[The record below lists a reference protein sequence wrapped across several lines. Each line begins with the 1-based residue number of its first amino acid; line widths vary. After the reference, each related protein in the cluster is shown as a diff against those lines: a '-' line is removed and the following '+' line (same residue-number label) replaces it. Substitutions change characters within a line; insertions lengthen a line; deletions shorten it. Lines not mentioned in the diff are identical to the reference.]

1 MVSEEQIQETEAK
14 DGLIIEDENFDDL
27 LDEYFDKGVGKEGQV
42 VEGTII
48 QQEGE
53 EFVIDVGLKS
63 EGRLPVREFLDAE
76 RQLSVGVGDAV
87 KVFVER
93 TEDQNGQA
101 VLSREKAIREEA
113 WKSLEKAFADKE
125 TVYGRIMGKVKG
137 GYTVDIHSLAA
148 FLPGSQVDVRP
159 VHDISRLQEDLQPFD
174 ILKMDRRRGN
184 IVVSR
189 RTVIE
194 KHRENARNALL
205 ETLHE
210 GMILDGVVKNI
221 TDYGAFVDLGGLDG
235 LLHITDMSWKRVKH
249 PSNVVSVGDTVS
261 VQVIRFNSDN
271 QRISLGMKQLLTD
284 PWEGIGVKYP
294 PESKFSGT
302 VTNITDYGAF
312 VELEPGVE
320 GLAHVS
326 ELAWTKKNIHPSKIL
341 EVNQKVD
348 VMVLDVDAERRRISL
363 GIKQCTENP
372 WKVFAEKNPVNSLV
386 RGEVKNITEF
396 GLFIGLEGGI
406 DGLVHLSDV
415 TWDPNAGEEVLKGF
429 QRGQEVEAVVL
440 SLDPEKE
447 RISLGMKQVKPDD
460 WATWVQENPKG
471 SLVKGTVKEALSSG
485 AVVTLAENVEGFLRK
500 SEFSKDRDAKAPEEG
515 AELEVLILQIDKSKR
530 KISLSVKAHE
540 IAQERKV
547 LKEYTSDKGEATS
560 SLGEALSQAL
570 EGRAAIKEDGEEH
583 SDQAEAAAEA
593 PEENTT
599 EENASEENAP
609 EENASEENTT
619 EEAKENSASET

>member
-1 MVSEEQIQETEAK
+1 MVAEERVQDPESG
-14 DGLIIEDENFDDL
+14 DEDFAAL
-27 LDEYFDKGVGKEGQV
+27 LEESFNQGVGKEGQV
-42 VEGTII
+42 VTGTII

-63 EGRLPVREFLDAE
+63 EGRLPIREFLDA
-76 RQLSVGVGDAV
+76 SGTVAVKVGDQV
-87 KVFVER
+87 DVFVER

-101 VLSREKAIREEA
+101 VLSREKAKREEA
-113 WKSLEKAFADKE
+113 WVNLEKAFNEQKI
-125 TVYGRIMGKVKG
+125 VHGRIIGKVKG
-137 GYTVDIHSLAA
+137 GYTVDINSLAA

-159 VHDISRLQEDLQPFD
+159 VHDISRLQDESQPFD

-194 KHRENARNALL
+194 KQREDARKALL

-249 PSNVVSVGDTVS
+249 PSSVVNVGDTVS
-261 VQVIRFNSDN
+261 VQVIKFNSET

-284 PWEGIGVKYP
+284 PWEGIGAKYP
-294 PESKFSGT
+294 PSARFRGV

-326 ELAWTKKNIHPSKIL
+326 ELAWTKKNIHPSKLL
-341 EVNQKVD
+341 EVGKEVE

-363 GIKQCTENP
+363 GLKQCQENP
-372 WKVFAEKNPVNSLV
+372 WEAFAQTHPVGTTV
-386 RGEVKNITEF
+386 TGEIKNITEF
-396 GLFIGLEGGI
+396 GLFVGLEGDI

-415 TWDPNAGEEVLKGF
+415 TWDPAVGEDALKQF
-429 QRGQEVEAVVL
+429 QKGQQVEAVVL

-447 RISLGMKQVKPDD
+447 RISLGLKQAHPDD
-460 WATWVQENPKG
+460 WSQWADAHAKG
-471 SLVKGTVKEALSSG
+471 STVTGVVKEQLTSG
-485 AVVTLAENVEGFLRK
+485 WILTLAEGVEGLLRK
-500 SEFSKDRDAKAPEEG
+500 
-515 AELEVLILQIDKSKR
+515 AELSRDNRESGIVLDNGTEVEVKITQIDRQKR
-530 KISLSVKAHE
+530 KISLSIKALE
-540 IAQERKV
+540 MDQERQA
-547 LKEYTSDKGEATS
+547 LKEYTSTRGVATS

-570 EGRAAIKEDGEEH
+570 EKA
-583 SDQAEAAAEA
+583 
-593 PEENTT
+593 
-599 EENASEENAP
+599 
-609 EENASEENTT
+609 
-619 EEAKENSASET
+619 NSGS

>member
-1 MVSEEQIQETEAK
+1 MSTSNPNFEDRFVAAEDRVQDPEIA
-14 DGLIIEDENFDDL
+14 DENFASL
-27 LDEYFDKGVGKEGQV
+27 LEESFSKGVGKEGTV
-42 VEGTII
+42 VSGTII

-63 EGRLPVREFLDAE
+63 EGRLAVREFLNGDGK
-76 RQLSVGVGDAV
+76 LTIGVGDRV
-87 KVFVER
+87 DVFVER

-101 VLSREKAIREEA
+101 VLSREKAKREEA
-113 WKSLEKAFADKE
+113 WVALEKAFNNKE
-125 TVYGRIMGKVKG
+125 TVHGRIIGKVKG
-137 GYTVDIHSLAA
+137 GYTVDINSLAA

-159 VHDISRLQEDLQPFD
+159 VHDITRLQEEHQPFD

-194 KHRENARNALL
+194 RHREDARKALL

-249 PSNVVSVGDTVS
+249 PSSVVNVGDTVA
-261 VQVIRFNSDN
+261 VQVIKFNPDT

-284 PWEGIGVKYP
+284 PWEGIGAKYP
-294 PESKFSGT
+294 PEARFRGT

-341 EVNQKVD
+341 EVGREVE
-348 VMVLDVDAERRRISL
+348 VMVLDVDADRRRISL
-363 GIKQCTENP
+363 GLKQCLENP
-372 WKVFAEKNPVNSLV
+372 WEAFAASHPVGTSV
-386 RGEVKNITEF
+386 TGEIKNITEF
-396 GLFIGLEGGI
+396 GLFVGLEGDI

-415 TWDPNAGEEVLKGF
+415 TWDAAAGEDVLKQF
-429 QRGQEVEAVVL
+429 QKGQQVETVVL

-447 RISLGMKQVKPDD
+447 RISLGLKQASPDD
-460 WATWVQENPKG
+460 WSQWVDANPKG
-471 SLVKGTVKEALSSG
+471 NVITGTIKEVLNSG
-485 AVVTLAENVEGFLRK
+485 FVLTLAEGVEALLRK
-500 SEFSKDRDAKAPEEG
+500 ADLSQDARDSG
-515 AELEVLILQIDKSKR
+515 ATPQVGDQLEVKITQVDRQKR
-530 KISLSVKAHE
+530 KISVSVKALE
-540 IAQERKV
+540 MAQERQA
-547 LKEYTSDKGEATS
+547 LKEYTSPRGGGGSIS

-570 EGRAAIKEDGEEH
+570 EKA
-583 SDQAEAAAEA
+583 
-593 PEENTT
+593 NTG
-599 EENASEENAP
+599 N
-609 EENASEENTT
+609 
-619 EEAKENSASET
+619 NS

>member
-1 MVSEEQIQETEAK
+1 MVAEERVQDPESG
-14 DGLIIEDENFDDL
+14 DEDFAAL
-27 LDEYFDKGVGKEGQV
+27 LEESFNQGVGKEGQV
-42 VEGTII
+42 VTGTII

-63 EGRLPVREFLDAE
+63 EGRLPVREFLDA
-76 RQLSVGVGDAV
+76 SGAVAVKVGDQV
-87 KVFVER
+87 DVFVER
-93 TEDQNGQA
+93 SEDQNGQA
-101 VLSREKAIREEA
+101 VLSREKAKREEA
-113 WKSLEKAFADKE
+113 WVNLEKAFNEQKI
-125 TVYGRIMGKVKG
+125 VHGRIIGKVKG
-137 GYTVDIHSLAA
+137 GYTVDINSLAA

-159 VHDISRLQEDLQPFD
+159 VHDISRLQDENQPFD

-194 KHRENARNALL
+194 KQREDARKALL

-249 PSNVVSVGDTVS
+249 PSSVVNVGDTVS
-261 VQVIRFNSDN
+261 VQVIKFNSET

-284 PWEGIGVKYP
+284 PWEGIGAKYP
-294 PESKFSGT
+294 PSARFRGI

-326 ELAWTKKNIHPSKIL
+326 ELAWTKKNIHPSKLL
-341 EVNQKVD
+341 EVGKEVE

-363 GIKQCTENP
+363 GLKQCQENP
-372 WKVFAEKNPVNSLV
+372 WEAFAQTHPVGTNV
-386 RGEVKNITEF
+386 TGEIKNITEF
-396 GLFIGLEGGI
+396 GLFVGLEGDI

-415 TWDPNAGEEVLKGF
+415 TWDPAVGEDALKQF
-429 QRGQEVEAVVL
+429 QKGQQVEAVVL

-447 RISLGMKQVKPDD
+447 RISLGLKQAHPDD
-460 WATWVQENPKG
+460 WSQWADAHAKG
-471 SLVKGTVKEALSSG
+471 STVSGVVKEQTASG
-485 AVVTLAENVEGFLRK
+485 WVLTLAEGVEGLLRK
-500 SEFSKDRDAKAPEEG
+500 
-515 AELEVLILQIDKSKR
+515 AELSRDNRENAPILELGSTMEVKITQVDRQKR
-530 KISLSVKAHE
+530 KISLSVKALE
-540 IAQERKV
+540 MDQERQA
-547 LKEYTSDKGEATS
+547 LKEYTSTRGAATS

-570 EGRAAIKEDGEEH
+570 EK
-583 SDQAEAAAEA
+583 
-593 PEENTT
+593 
-599 EENASEENAP
+599 ASGGG
-609 EENASEENTT
+609 S
-619 EEAKENSASET
+619 